1 MQNGQVLAQ
10 QLDLGSINLGNVAL
24 GRKLL
29 DELMAKGAPVPR
41 EFVMV
46 QEMLEACE
54 RNSLQVAANIADARR
69 EKSQARLK
77 GNEALLKEQN
87 DLFEKIA
94 AAYNCL
100 AATDEWT
107 KK

>member
-1 MQNGQVLAQ
+1 MSSSS
-10 QLDLGSINLGNVAL
+10 SINLGNVAL

-29 DELMAKGAPVPR
+29 DELTAKGTQVPH
-41 EFVMV
+41 EFVQV

-94 AAYNCL
+94 AVYNGL